1 MLNKVTY
8 NEEWGITK
16 IFAPQIV
23 FTEEVF
29 SSKKTS
35 RKLCRFP
42 LVSHQCTLKHLR
54 LKPPLCHLICRV
66 VPIRYITAAETG
78 QIDLK
83 KKKRLQVN
91 LYTRTSITFNKKMH
105 FSQCKTIRKRRAKQ
119 NTSPRL
125 RHLFGYLQ
133 SPWNLADSF
142 NHPA

>member
-35 RKLCRFP
+35 RKLCRFL

-83 KKKRLQVN
+83 KKNVCKLI
-91 LYTRTSITFNKKMH
+91 YTPEQASHLIKKMH